1 MIIRP
6 AIFATLLAVAGCAQQ
21 PDSAV
26 SDGMVRLPAVEG
38 SPGAAYFTL
47 HGGDAGR
54 TLVTVESPDAGRAD
68 RLETLLAALGA
79 DVNDDKRHDE
89 DGAADPRCCDP
100 EKWHRHFCPG
110 WQACHA
116 VRDEGGPEAGGSHF
130 AELHLCQWGNCPID
144 GRGRK
149 PRRV

>member
-54 TLVTVESPDAGRAD
+54 TLVTVESPDAGRAEMHD
-68 RLETLLAALGA
+68 MTMTNGMMKMAPLTQGVVIPKNGTVTFAPGGKHVMLFGMKAGLKPGDPILLNFTFANGETAQLMA
-79 DVNDDKRHDE
+79 
-89 DGAADPRCCDP
+89 
-100 EKWHRHFCPG
+100 
-110 WQACHA
+110 
-116 VRDEGGPEAGGSHF
+116 EAESPGGSDANSH
-130 AELHLCQWGNCPID
+130 
-144 GRGRK
+144 
-149 PRRV
+149 

>member
-54 TLVTVESPDAGRAD
+54 TLVTVESPDAGRAEMHD
-68 RLETLLAALGA
+68 MTMTNGMMKMAPLTQGVVIPKNGTVTFAPGGKHVMLFGMKAGLKPGDPILLNFTFANGETAKLMA
-79 DVNDDKRHDE
+79 
-89 DGAADPRCCDP
+89 
-100 EKWHRHFCPG
+100 
-110 WQACHA
+110 
-116 VRDEGGPEAGGSHF
+116 EAESPGGSDAHS
-130 AELHLCQWGNCPID
+130 H
-144 GRGRK
+144 
-149 PRRV
+149 

>member
-1 MIIRP
+1 MIMRP

-54 TLVTVESPDAGRAD
+54 TLVTVESPDAGRAEMHD
-68 RLETLLAALGA
+68 MTMTNGMMKMAPLTQGVVIPKNGTVTFAPGGKHVMLFGMKAGLKPGDPILLNFTFANGETAQLMA
-79 DVNDDKRHDE
+79 
-89 DGAADPRCCDP
+89 
-100 EKWHRHFCPG
+100 
-110 WQACHA
+110 
-116 VRDEGGPEAGGSHF
+116 EAESPGGSDAHS
-130 AELHLCQWGNCPID
+130 H
-144 GRGRK
+144 
-149 PRRV
+149 

>member
-54 TLVTVESPDAGRAD
+54 ALEQLSDAEIIGQAH
-68 RLETLLAALGA
+68 EALKSMFGA
-79 DVNDDKRHDE
+79 DFPNPIASQISR
-89 DGAADPRCCDP
+89 AA
-100 EKWHRHFCPG
+100 
-110 WQACHA
+110 
-116 VRDEGGPEAGGSHF
+116 AGV
-130 AELHLCQWGNCPID
+130 P
-144 GRGRK
+144 
-149 PRRV
+149 

>member
-54 TLVTVESPDAGRAD
+54 TLVTVESPDAGRAEMHD
-68 RLETLLAALGA
+68 MTMTNGMMKMAPLTQGVVIPKNGTVTFAPGGKHVMLFGMKAGLKPGDPILLNFTFANGETAQLMA
-79 DVNDDKRHDE
+79 
-89 DGAADPRCCDP
+89 
-100 EKWHRHFCPG
+100 
-110 WQACHA
+110 
-116 VRDEGGPEAGGSHF
+116 EAESPGGSDAHS
-130 AELHLCQWGNCPID
+130 H
-144 GRGRK
+144 
-149 PRRV
+149 

>member
-54 TLVTVESPDAGRAD
+54 TLVTVESPDAGRAEMHD
-68 RLETLLAALGA
+68 MTMTNGIMKMAPLTQGVVIPKNGTVTFAPGGKHVMLFGMKAGLKPGDPILLNFTFANGETAQLMA
-79 DVNDDKRHDE
+79 
-89 DGAADPRCCDP
+89 
-100 EKWHRHFCPG
+100 
-110 WQACHA
+110 
-116 VRDEGGPEAGGSHF
+116 EAESPGGSDAHS
-130 AELHLCQWGNCPID
+130 H
-144 GRGRK
+144 
-149 PRRV
+149 

>member
-6 AIFATLLAVAGCAQQ
+6 AIFATLLAVTGCAQQ

-54 TLVTVESPDAGRAD
+54 TLVTVESPDAGRAEMHD
-68 RLETLLAALGA
+68 MTMTNGMMKMAPLTQGVVIPKNGTVTFAPGGKHVMLFGMKAGLKPGDPILLNFTFANGETAQLMA
-79 DVNDDKRHDE
+79 
-89 DGAADPRCCDP
+89 
-100 EKWHRHFCPG
+100 
-110 WQACHA
+110 
-116 VRDEGGPEAGGSHF
+116 EAESPGGSDAHS
-130 AELHLCQWGNCPID
+130 H
-144 GRGRK
+144 
-149 PRRV
+149 

>member
-54 TLVTVESPDAGRAD
+54 TLVTVESPDAGRA
-68 RLETLLAALGA
+68 EM
-79 DVNDDKRHDE
+79 HDMTMTN
-89 DGAADPRCCDP
+89 GMMKMAPLTQGVVIPKNGTVTFA
-100 EKWHRHFCPG
+100 PG
-110 WQACHA
+110 GKHVMLFGMKA
-116 VRDEGGPEAGGSHF
+116 GLKPGGSHF